1 MNLLT
6 FLGFIILIDSTSISN
21 LLKWI
26 FSLFFK
32 ESFNAW
38 INLGLGDEI
47 INFFIESSS
56 KSETGKMFEKLKN
69 LNPFT
74 LCNSEKIGLSLI
86 KE

>member
-32 ESFNAW
+32 ESSNAW

-47 INFFIESSS
+47 INFLIESSS
-56 KSETGKMFEKLKN
+56 KLETGKIFEKLKN
-69 LNPFT
+69 LSPFT
-74 LCNSEKIGLSLI
+74 SCNSEKIELSLI